1 MKQFRLLS
9 VLLIFVIFASSC
21 NNTPHDKIA
30 AKWDVEKIE
39 NSTMTEA
46 SDIEFLNEMNADVLN
61 DEVFEFTADK
71 VSKKFPDAIE
81 GTWEMDEA
89 GTTLSIDW
97 GQDDLYSPHTYVIKA
112 LTDESLVIEEDFDE
126 FSITTTFVKA
136 K

>member
-1 MKQFRLLS
+1 MKQFKFLS
-9 VLLIFVIFASSC
+9 ILLIFVIFASSC
-21 NNTPHDKIA
+21 NKTPHDKIST
-30 AKWDVEKIE
+30 KWDVEKIE

-61 DEVFEFTADK
+61 DEVFEFTAEK
-71 VSKKFPDAIE
+71 ISKNFPEASE

-89 GTTLSIDW
+89 GTSLSIDW
-97 GQDDLYSPHTYVIKA
+97 GEDDLYSPHTFVIKT
-112 LTDESLVIEEDFDE
+112 LTDESLVIEEDFEE

>member
-1 MKQFRLLS
+1 MKQFKLLS
-9 VLLIFVIFASSC
+9 VILVIVIFASSC
-21 NNTPHDKIA
+21 KNTAHDKIS
-30 AKWDVEKIE
+30 AKWDVDKID

-46 SDIEFLNEMNADVLN
+46 SDIEFLNEMNAEVLN
-61 DEVFEFTADK
+61 DEIFEFTEDK
-71 VSKKFPDAIE
+71 VSKKFPEAME

-89 GTTLSIDW
+89 GTSLSIDW
-97 GQDDLYSPHTYVIKA
+97 GEDDLYSPHIFVIKT

>member
-1 MKQFRLLS
+1 MKQFKLLS

-21 NNTPHDKIA
+21 NKTPHDKISV
-30 AKWDVEKIE
+30 KWDVEKIE

-46 SDIEFLNEMNADVLN
+46 TDIEFLNEMNADVLN
-61 DEVFEFTADK
+61 DEVFEFTAEK
-71 VSKKFPDAIE
+71 ISKNFPEASE

-89 GTTLSIDW
+89 GTSLSIDW
-97 GQDDLYSPHTYVIKA
+97 GEDDLYSPHTFVIKT
-112 LTDESLVIEEDFDE
+112 LTDESLVIEEDFEE